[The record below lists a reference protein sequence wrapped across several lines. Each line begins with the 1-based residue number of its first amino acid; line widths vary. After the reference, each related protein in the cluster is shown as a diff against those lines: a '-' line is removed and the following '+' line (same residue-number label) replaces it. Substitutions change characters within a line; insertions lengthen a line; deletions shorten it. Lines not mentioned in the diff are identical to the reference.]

1 MIHDPD
7 LMEKFFK
14 EVLVEPREGEVY
26 TLFLMTR
33 RKWFPK
39 LSSNYELLNYKVL
52 AEFNFKRFYRAV
64 LRLIPQECA
73 YVDVRTEECIPVSAM
88 ALYVD
93 VIPRDIKKGVVK
105 TLQDFIN
112 LLAFQDQ
119 ENVNRL
125 KKFNRIFLSNL
136 QKSPGRKPYFIIDVD
151 SKDTQLINYVIKQL
165 NNYSIPVEWISETKG
180 GFHVIVKRDGEWMET
195 FYKEVLPKLNHEN
208 VEVKLEKSILTPIPG
223 TLQAGFPV
231 KGGPYVI

>member
-1 MIHDPD
+1 MIYD
-7 LMEKFFK
+7 LGLMKKFFEK
-14 EVLVEPREGEVY
+14 VLVELKEEEVY

-33 RKWFPK
+33 RKWFSR
-39 LSSNYELLNYKVL
+39 LSSNYELLDYKVL
-52 AEFNFKRFYRAV
+52 TEFDFKRFYRAV
-64 LRLIPQECA
+64 LRLVPQECA
-73 YVDVRTEECIPVSAM
+73 YIDVRTEECIPVSAM

-112 LLAFQDQ
+112 LLAFQ
-119 ENVNRL
+119 ENVGKL
-125 KKFNRIFLSNL
+125 KKFNRVFLSNL

-151 SKDTQLINYVIKQL
+151 SKNTQLVDYIIEQL
-165 NNYSIPVEWISETKG
+165 NNYSIPARWISETKG
-180 GFHVIVKRDGEWMET
+180 GFHIIVRRDGEWMRA
-195 FYKEVLPKLNHEN
+195 FYKEVLPRLNHEN

-231 KGGPYVI
+231 KGGSYAI